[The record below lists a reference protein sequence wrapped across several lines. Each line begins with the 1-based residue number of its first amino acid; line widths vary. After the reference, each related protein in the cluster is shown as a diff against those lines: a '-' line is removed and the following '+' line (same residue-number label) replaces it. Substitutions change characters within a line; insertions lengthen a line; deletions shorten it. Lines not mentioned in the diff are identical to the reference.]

1 MQHAHGT
8 MSIHYCSATH
18 HQIGGISRFFIK
30 ISFYSSFINN
40 RFSGQIGF
48 VHLQRNSFQQL
59 SISGNFFTCFQN
71 DDITYHYVFTRDFLY
86 ASVSDHFYQGFFIDC
101 IQQIELLAGII
112 FEEETDSGS
121 Q

>member
-8 MSIHYCSATH
+8 MSIHHCSATH

-86 ASVSDHFYQGFFIDC
+86 ASVSDHFYQSFFIDC